1 MATRGAAAQS
11 EQNIFM
17 VSSQFSKSAGHEKNQ
32 RLAKFSIVLVC
43 AVINSGLQ
51 SLCKSTSP
59 PMYVV
64 QRCCHSSLVLQQTL
78 SSPFMFSILSA
89 HCQWSKC
96 PDSLLVHLGMCGLLS
111 HYQTA
116 PALKLKCQGFRREQ
130 CCLQKHLTLLCLDA
144 KLADG
149 RDLLAVKQ
157 L

>member
-1 MATRGAAAQS
+1 MRIPRIRDW
-11 EQNIFM
+11 QN
-17 VSSQFSKSAGHEKNQ
+17 SQLFC
-32 RLAKFSIVLVC
+32 LVY

-51 SLCKSTSP
+51 NLCKSTSP
-59 PMYVV
+59 LVYVV

-78 SSPFMFSILSA
+78 SSAFMFSILPA
-89 HCQWSKC
+89 HCQQSKC

-116 PALKLKCQGFRREQ
+116 PALKLKCHGFRREQ

-149 RDLLAVKQ
+149 RDLLTVKQ
-157 L
+157 LQPYHNQMGTLLISPSKYL